1 MVGFSLRG
9 GLRGASWHMP
19 CSLGTIPPRWGAQH
33 VGPMRMLKLFKV
45 GQGIALLTA
54 IAVIGNSATI
64 PVAYAL
70 VQQASTAAAPLSL
83 KNWGLE
89 NAESSTSHIN
99 ARKAWRISKGS
110 KKVVVAVIDTG
121 IDATHPDL
129 KDNVCRGARD
139 EYGYDFV
146 LNKKNPVDL
155 HGHGSHVAGII
166 GATAKTNAGVMGVAP
181 NICIMAIRYY
191 SDTATGAQNLAN
203 TVKAINYAV
212 DHGANVINY
221 SGGGAEFSI
230 QEMQAIKRAEAKGVI
245 FVAAAGNEYQDT
257 DQTGNAYFPAA
268 YGLSNIIAVAAT
280 NIHNQILPSSNWGKK
295 HVHVA
300 APGEYIYSTLPHGKY
315 GYLTGTSQATA
326 FVSGLAALI
335 LSEYPKLKPSEV
347 RDIIT
352 KTADKLESLNGKV
365 ASGGRINAYAALR
378 MTIAKRDG
386 KGSRLLATL
395 DRMDREEASSSRT
408 AHNEQPSPAV
418 KKTIQAIRARGV
430 AIQR

>member
-1 MVGFSLRG
+1 MLKFQVAAKITATLTALTL
-9 GLRGASWHMP
+9 GLGSFAPVAFAAGAP
-19 CSLGTIPPRWGAQH
+19 AQH
-33 VGPMRMLKLFKV
+33 VVRHV
-45 GQGIALLTA
+45 
-54 IAVIGNSATI
+54 V
-64 PVAYAL
+64 
-70 VQQASTAAAPLSL
+70 L

-89 NAESSTSHIN
+89 NHEAGVSHIN
-99 ARKAWRISKGS
+99 ARKAWRVSKGS
-110 KKVVVAVIDTG
+110 KKIIVAVIDTG

-129 KDNVCRGARD
+129 KDNVCRDSRGR
-139 EYGYDFV
+139 YGYDFV
-146 LNKKNPVDL
+146 LNKANPVDL

-166 GATAKTNAGVMGVAP
+166 GATAKNNAGAMGVAP
-181 NICIMAIRYY
+181 NICLMAVRYY

-212 DHGANVINY
+212 DHGAKVINY
-221 SGGGAEFSI
+221 SGGGAEFSM
-230 QEMQAIKRAEAKGVI
+230 QEMQAIKRAEAKGVV

-280 NIHNQILPSSNWGKK
+280 NIHNQILPSSNWGRK

-300 APGEYIYSTLPHGKY
+300 APGEQIYSTLPHGKY

-335 LSEYPKLKPSEV
+335 LSEIPGLKPSEV
-347 RDIIT
+347 RDIIM
-352 KTADKLESLNGKV
+352 KTADKLDSLHGKV

-378 MTIAKRDG
+378 MTIARREG
-386 KGSRLLATL
+386 KNSRILAAL
-395 DRMDREEASSSRT
+395 DKMDREEAVQRVARRAAPKHS
-408 AHNEQPSPAV
+408 AAV

-430 AIQR
+430 ALQR

>member
-1 MVGFSLRG
+1 MLKFQKAAKFTASLTTLAVFL
-9 GLRGASWHMP
+9 GLSSPLAFG
-19 CSLGTIPPRWGAQH
+19 LIPPQ
-33 VGPMRMLKLFKV
+33 
-45 GQGIALLTA
+45 
-54 IAVIGNSATI
+54 SAKQSI
-64 PVAYAL
+64 V
-70 VQQASTAAAPLSL
+70 SL

-89 NAESSTSHIN
+89 NSESASHIN

-110 KKVVVAVIDTG
+110 KKIVVAVIDTG

-129 KDNVCRGARD
+129 KDNICRRRGSD
-139 EYGYDFV
+139 EYGFDFV
-146 LNKKNPVDL
+146 TGKKNPGDA

-166 GATAKTNAGVMGVAP
+166 GATAKNNAGAIGVAP
-181 NICIMAIRYY
+181 NVCIMAVRYY

-221 SGGGAEFSI
+221 SGGGAEFSM
-230 QEMQAIKRAEAKGVI
+230 QEMQAIKHAEAKGVI

-257 DQTGNAYFPAA
+257 DQGGNAYYPAA

-300 APGEYIYSTLPHGKY
+300 APGEAIFSTLPKGRY

-335 LSEYPKLKPSEV
+335 LSENPSLKPYEV
-347 RDIIT
+347 RDIIM
-352 KTADKLESLNGKV
+352 KTADKLDSLRDKV

-386 KGSRLLATL
+386 KNSHILATL
-395 DRMDREEASSSRT
+395 DRMDREDAVIHTASNT
-408 AHNEQPSPAV
+408 PPANNAQI

-430 AIQR
+430 AVQ

>member
-1 MVGFSLRG
+1 
-9 GLRGASWHMP
+9 
-19 CSLGTIPPRWGAQH
+19 
-33 VGPMRMLKLFKV
+33 MLKFQKALQITATFTALFF
-45 GQGIALLTA
+45 GAGTL
-54 IAVIGNSATI
+54 SS
-64 PVAYAL
+64 PVALAL
-70 VQQASTAAAPLSL
+70 VQQSSATHGVSAL

-89 NAESSTSHIN
+89 NAEASTSHIN

-121 IDATHPDL
+121 IDPTHPDL
-129 KDNVCRGARD
+129 KDNICRGPHD

-146 LNKKNPVDL
+146 ANKKNPVDQ

-166 GATAKTNAGVMGVAP
+166 GATAKNNAGAMGVAP
-181 NICIMAIRYY
+181 NICIMAVRYY

-221 SGGGAEFSI
+221 SGGGAEFSM

-257 DQTGNAYFPAA
+257 DQAGNAYFPAA

-300 APGEYIYSTLPHGKY
+300 APGENIYSTLPHGKY

-335 LSEYPKLKPSEV
+335 LSEYPHLKPVEV
-347 RDIIT
+347 RNIIM
-352 KTADKLESLNGKV
+352 KTADRLQSLDGKV

-386 KGSRLLATL
+386 KNSRILATL
-395 DRMDREEASSSRT
+395 DKMDREDAQHHSVQNT
-408 AHNEQPSPAV
+408 ALANSGAV
-418 KKTIQAIRARGV
+418 KKTVQAIRARGV
-430 AIQR
+430 AIQDNQ